1 MLLSIALMIKGAN
14 SGKKL
19 NCMAG
24 IKVFACVHLTIKSA
38 VGCTWYPFP
47 PIMSGSTLMDH
58 NTTHITY
65 PFIFNWSNVVINEAK
80 PFSRPQT
87 ESLSNILMNLP
98 YLQDCV
104 YLIHIINFSS
114 IELKTV
120 HTNGFLD
127 ALHSV
132 RPPLCSRRFSE
143 VDLVSIIAIP
153 PNSVGLI
160 LWIVHKIA

>member
-98 YLQDCV
+98 YRACKLSKEQV
-104 YLIHIINFSS
+104 LENQFKLIFCMWIT
-114 IELKTV
+114 IERMKL
-120 HTNGFLD
+120 N
-127 ALHSV
+127 
-132 RPPLCSRRFSE
+132 
-143 VDLVSIIAIP
+143 VS
-153 PNSVGLI
+153 GL
-160 LWIVHKIA
+160 LLFFRVL